1 MRRSLL
7 VYWKVNTSYTR
18 LTLINCNWKAA
29 ADCQQNVIVKTK
41 ALCLRSCGRCHMV
54 KLPMKNSCEKG
65 KRQSQGQ
72 WIHDG
77 KLPVAIIGWRVFIS
91 PDAQIRSPHISE
103 LHNSGKLLTSNLVSM
118 VLLSDILLASGCL
131 FVLAGSLP
139 CLYPICATDSVFVFV
154 FYWCVQ

>member
-7 VYWKVNTSYTR
+7 VYWKVNTPYTR

-29 ADCQQNVIVKTK
+29 ADCQQNVNVKWRQ
-41 ALCLRSCGRCHMV
+41 LCLRSCGRCHMV
-54 KLPMKNSCEKG
+54 KLPMKNSCEKR

-77 KLPVAIIGWRVFIS
+77 KLPVAIIGWWVFIS

-118 VLLSDILLASGCL
+118 DTSISYTTTGFRV
-131 FVLAGSLP
+131 FVLAGNLP
-139 CLYPICATDSVFVFV
+139 CLYPICATDSVFVF
-154 FYWCVQ
+154 YWYVQ

>member
-29 ADCQQNVIVKTK
+29 ADCQQNVNVKMK
-41 ALCLRSCGRCHMV
+41 ALCLPSYGRCHMV
-54 KLPMKNSCEKG
+54 KFPMKNSCEKG

-77 KLPVAIIGWRVFIS
+77 KLPVAIIGWWVFIS

-118 VLLSDILLASGCL
+118 DTSIRYTTGFRV
-131 FVLAGSLP
+131 FVLPGSLP
-139 CLYPICATDSVFVFV
+139 CLSPICATDGVFV
-154 FYWCVQ
+154 FYCCVQ

>member
-29 ADCQQNVIVKTK
+29 ADCQQNVNVKMK
-41 ALCLRSCGRCHMV
+41 ALCLRSCGRCYMV
-54 KLPMKNSCEKG
+54 KFPMKNSCEKG

-72 WIHDG
+72 WIHDS
-77 KLPVAIIGWRVFIS
+77 KLPVAIIGWWVFIS
-91 PDAQIRSPHISE
+91 PDAQIRLPHISE

-118 VLLSDILLASGCL
+118 DTSIRYTIGFRM
-131 FVLAGSLP
+131 FVVAGSLR
-139 CLYPICATDSVFVFV
+139 CLYTICATYSLFVFV

>member
-29 ADCQQNVIVKTK
+29 ADWQQNVNVKMK
-41 ALCLRSCGRCHMV
+41 APCLRSCGRCHMV
-54 KLPMKNSCEKG
+54 KLPMKNLCEKG

-77 KLPVAIIGWRVFIS
+77 KLPVANIGWRVFIS
-91 PDAQIRSPHISE
+91 PDAQIRSPHISD

-118 VLLSDILLASGCL
+118 DTSIRYTTG
-131 FVLAGSLP
+131 FR
-139 CLYPICATDSVFVFV
+139 VFVCAGRKLTLSV
-154 FYWCVQ
+154 CGMCHW